1 MEALDKMW
9 AKKEAFDKEKEKAKE
24 ERFMASLEVDK
35 AALELENTTRKSL
48 IRPWQLVP
56 DMI

>member
-35 AALELENTTRKSL
+35 GCTRAREEASVK
-48 IRPWQLVP
+48 
-56 DMI
+56 